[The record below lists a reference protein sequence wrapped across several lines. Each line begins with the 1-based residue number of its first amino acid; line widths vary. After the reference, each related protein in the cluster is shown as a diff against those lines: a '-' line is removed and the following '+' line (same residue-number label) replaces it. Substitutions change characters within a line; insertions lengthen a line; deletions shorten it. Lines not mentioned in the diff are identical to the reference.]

1 MRFME
6 SIKLEPENLE
16 FKLIIGLVVLFN
28 YIVWIDINL
37 ILIDAIRQEFALNFF
52 KKIIL
57 IVDFVQLRSF
67 SFYLIFNCHNLF
79 FNCKNCSID

>member
-6 SIKLEPENLE
+6 SIKLELENLE
-16 FKLIIGLVVLFN
+16 FKLIIGLVVVFN

-52 KKIIL
+52 LKN
-57 IVDFVQLRSF
+57 
-67 SFYLIFNCHNLF
+67 YLNCRF
-79 FNCKNCSID
+79 CSIEIIFFLFNNQLS

>member
-52 KKIIL
+52 LKKL
-57 IVDFVQLRSF
+57 S
-67 SFYLIFNCHNLF
+67 
-79 FNCKNCSID
+79 